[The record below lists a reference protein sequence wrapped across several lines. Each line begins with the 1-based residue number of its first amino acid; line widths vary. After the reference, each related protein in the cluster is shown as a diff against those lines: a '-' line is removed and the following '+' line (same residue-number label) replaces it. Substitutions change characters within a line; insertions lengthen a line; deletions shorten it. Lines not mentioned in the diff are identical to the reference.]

1 MMRRGFTLVE
11 VLVALAITAVA
22 LGAGVKA
29 ASALIDNA
37 ERLGDV
43 TAAHWCA
50 DNALVALR
58 LARQY
63 PDIGESEFT
72 CSQIG
77 HEFRGQIQARATP
90 NPNFRRVDAV
100 VRDANGLVMATI
112 TTILGRY

>member
-1 MMRRGFTLVE
+1 MARIQLDKVF
-11 VLVALAITAVA
+11 
-22 LGAGVKA
+22 KA
-29 ASALIDNA
+29 Y
-37 ERLGDV
+37 GDHPPV
-43 TAAHWCA
+43 IR
-50 DNALVALR
+50 DVNL
-58 LARQY
+58 
-63 PDIGESEFT
+63 DIGESEFT